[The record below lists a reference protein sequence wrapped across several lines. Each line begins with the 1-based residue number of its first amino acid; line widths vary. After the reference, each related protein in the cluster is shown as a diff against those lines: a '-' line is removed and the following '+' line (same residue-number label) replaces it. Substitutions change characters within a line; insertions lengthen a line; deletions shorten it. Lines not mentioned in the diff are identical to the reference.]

1 MIRINLLPEEYRP
14 SERTSPKLFAAVLM
28 SVICVCGTFG
38 WFGYVYLGELQQRE
52 AERIQ
57 LEEQLASK
65 RESVQYHQGLTAERT
80 DFQQRAKTLQEISES
95 RVVWTRV
102 LDELVDVV
110 NNDGDVDRHRAW
122 FDRLNV
128 KDGRDAKVGPSL
140 TMPGSVQGD
149 SLDAVADFNE
159 DVENASFYSF
169 VASKGLPSARRN
181 EDETRR
187 PAESLSFQLELSFQP
202 PKEWGAAPAK

>member
-52 AERIQ
+52 AERLQ

-65 RESVQYHQGLTAERT
+65 REAVQYHQGLTAERT

-110 NNDGDVDRHRAW
+110 NNDGAW